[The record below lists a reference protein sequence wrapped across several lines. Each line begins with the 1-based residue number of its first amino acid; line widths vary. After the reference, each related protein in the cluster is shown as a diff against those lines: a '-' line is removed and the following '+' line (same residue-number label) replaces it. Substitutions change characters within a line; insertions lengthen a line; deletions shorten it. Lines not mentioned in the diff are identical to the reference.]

1 MTMDV
6 IDEELN
12 DIKHHCE
19 DVIKGSKVISSVR
32 AMVRVDIICTEHKQ
46 ITVCIQFPEKYPMQP
61 LLIELKSKYL
71 SERLLDRLTKICDE
85 ECKKYIE
92 KPQILKILKF
102 IRNFIDDNPLC
113 VCSEEITNIKK
124 ELIDKQDELKLKQ
137 KNSSISLR
145 VFQDLYFLAIKI
157 TIPENYPLKQIELE
171 YKDCNF
177 PAIFKKYLMAQAK
190 EISRQ
195 CVQPPLKKDSKSPPF
210 EPKPSLWP
218 VVSFLISRVKYYPLE
233 NCQLCKKRC
242 FPHDPKDIMTEVT
255 NDLHIERV
263 YCDHLF
269 HNGCLNRFMKTPPF
283 QGGKKCPGCKQR
295 IYHEKWKVTPQ
306 LAEARWAHHE
316 AKKRELG
323 EVVEFFN

>member
-157 TIPENYPLKQIELE
+157 TIPENYPLKQIE
-171 YKDCNF
+171 
-177 PAIFKKYLMAQAK
+177 
-190 EISRQ
+190 
-195 CVQPPLKKDSKSPPF
+195 SPPF